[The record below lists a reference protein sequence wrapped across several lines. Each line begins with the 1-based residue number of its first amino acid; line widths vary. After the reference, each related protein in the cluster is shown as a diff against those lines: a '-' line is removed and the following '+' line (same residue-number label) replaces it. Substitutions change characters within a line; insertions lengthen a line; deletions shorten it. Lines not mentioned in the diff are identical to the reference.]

1 MDIELVVA
9 LLLVTLIAVGL
20 VLAALY
26 TIRTRGASPQ
36 VPPGTVRGRFSHVLA
51 VVVWFIFFGISALL
65 AWGDGAS
72 PSGGVD
78 AIVAVALVGVFFA
91 IPVWRAVDRF
101 QGKPWDRR
109 MSADFAVSAATLV
122 FSGWGLIQLAFRD
135 VETLAGR
142 FVYTAFAVGLFA
154 LAVPPVMRRLARR
167 SRGPDPPDGK
177 RAGH

>member
-1 MDIELVVA
+1 MDIELVVT
-9 LLLVTLIAVGL
+9 LLLVALIAVGL

-26 TIRTRGASPQ
+26 TIRTRGASPAL
-36 VPPGTVRGRFSHVLA
+36 PAGTVRGRFSHVLA
-51 VVVWFIFFGISALL
+51 VAVWLVFFGISALL

-72 PSGGVD
+72 PSAGAD
-78 AIVAVALVGVFFA
+78 AIIAVALVGVFFA

-154 LAVPPVMRRLARR
+154 LAFPAVMRRLARR
-167 SRGPDPPDGK
+167 AARSEPPDGK
-177 RAGH
+177 RARH

>member
-1 MDIELVVA
+1 MDIELLA
-9 LLLVTLIAVGL
+9 TLLLVVLIAVGL
-20 VLAALY
+20 ALAALY
-26 TIRTRGASPQ
+26 TIRTRGAPPQ
-36 VPPGTVRGRFSHVLA
+36 LPPGAARGRYSHVLA

-101 QGKPWDRR
+101 QGKPWNRR

-154 LAVPPVMRRLARR
+154 LAFPAVIRWFARR
-167 SRGPDPPDGK
+167 AGRVDPPG
-177 RAGH
+177 G